1 MGLFSPWF
9 LAGALA
15 VGLPV
20 WLHLLKRSNQDPKP
34 FPSLMFFEHRET
46 SSVQHRRLD
55 FILLFILRAIMLLL
69 LALLFAQPFIRF
81 STPAQRGERL
91 TVVAVD
97 RSFSMRTKEGGTSRL
112 DLAKREAVS
121 VLGGISAGTKAQVVA
136 LSGTLEA
143 MTQQVNDPN
152 ELRAAVTAI
161 KEGDS
166 RADFGVL
173 ARYLRTLREQA
184 DVPLEVHV
192 ISDLQKSAMP
202 PGFTDLRLD
211 DNTKLVLH
219 PIGKQQQNWSVES
232 VNAPQRIYDTK
243 TVHITATIA
252 GFNAPAAKRNVTL
265 LLNGKTVGSKQ
276 VDVAENGR
284 GSVEFIGLEAS
295 YGFNKC
301 EVRIESSDTL
311 AADDRYAFSVER
323 TDPKK
328 VLFIDDGLHSK
339 SQRFFTAALTSDPDS
354 EFQVESLRPEVAA
367 NADYSKYAVVVL
379 SEPANVPSKLADALK
394 AYVEKG
400 GGLFEALGVGSV
412 VLNKAPVIDLPIS
425 GTKLAARSNER
436 FWTVSDIDQNHAVLR
451 SVERMEGVKF
461 FQAVTIG
468 AGEGQ
473 VLAKLSDGTPLI
485 VERRMGEGFVLAYA
499 ASLDDRQNDFSTK
512 PIYVPFVQ
520 ETVKYLGGG
529 GVSQPVNL
537 GVDSYVELRSG
548 AQQKGVAAEVLD
560 PDGQRVL
567 SIEEAASAPNFAL
580 SKEGFFDVKNAAGRR
595 TLVAAHADRRESDLT
610 VMDKETQDLW
620 ASTGSEPEAAK
631 GAVQSGLSS
640 TSTPWPLAPY
650 LLVLLLLVA
659 LAESVIANRYLRSSV
674 RPEEAPSESLTRG

>member
-55 FILLFILRAIMLLL
+55 YLLLFILRTIMLLL
-69 LALLFAQPFIRF
+69 LALLFAQPFIRR
-81 STPAQRGERL
+81 STPSQRGEKL
-91 TVVAVD
+91 TVIAVD
-97 RSFSMRTKEGGTSRL
+97 RSFSMRTNEGGTSRL
-112 DLAKREAVS
+112 DLAKREATNVLSS
-121 VLGGISAGTKAQVVA
+121 VAGGTKAQVVA

-143 MTQQVNDPN
+143 MTQQTGDPS

-184 DVPLEVHV
+184 DIPLEVHV
-192 ISDLQKSAMP
+192 VSDLQKSAMP

-211 DNTKLVLH
+211 DGTKLVLH
-219 PIGKQQQNWSVES
+219 PIGKTQPNWSVEG

-243 TVHITATIA
+243 TVHVTATIA

-301 EVRIESSDTL
+301 EIRIDSADTL
-311 AADDRYAFSVER
+311 AADDRYSFAVER

-328 VLFIDDGLHSK
+328 VLFIDDGQHSK

-354 EFQVESLRPEVAA
+354 EFEVESLRPEVAA

-379 SEPANVPSKLADALK
+379 SEPANLPSKLTDALQK
-394 AYVEKG
+394 YVEKG
-400 GGLFEALGVGSV
+400 GGLFEALGVGSA
-412 VLNKAPVIDLPIS
+412 VLNKAPVIDIPIE
-425 GTKLAARSNER
+425 GTAIAARSNER
-436 FWTVSDIDQNHAVLR
+436 FWTVGDIDQNHQVMRNL
-451 SVERMEGVKF
+451 ERMEGVKF
-461 FQAVTIG
+461 YQAVKIG
-468 AGEGQ
+468 AGQGQ
-473 VLAKLSDGTPLI
+473 VLARLSDGTPLI
-485 VERRMGEGFVLAYA
+485 VERRIGEGFVLAYA
-499 ASLDDRQNDFSTK
+499 SSLDDRQNEFSVK

-548 AQQKGVAAEVLD
+548 TQKGVAAEVLD

-567 SIEEAASAPNFAL
+567 SIEEAASAANFTL

-610 VMDKETQDLW
+610 VIEKDTLDLW
-620 ASTGSEPEAAK
+620 ASTGTEVDAAK
-631 GAVQSGLSS
+631 GAVQNGLSS
-640 TSTPWPLAPY
+640 TSTPWSLAPY

-674 RPEEAPSESLTRG
+674 RPEDAVSRG

>member
-15 VGLPV
+15 VGLPI

-55 FILLFILRAIMLLL
+55 FILLFILRILMLLL

-91 TVVAVD
+91 VVVAVD
-97 RSFSMRTKEGGTSRL
+97 RSFSMRTTESGTSRL
-112 DLAKREAVS
+112 DLAKREAAS
-121 VLGGISAGTKAQVVA
+121 VLGGIGIGAKAQVVA

-152 ELRAAVTAI
+152 ELRAAVAAI

-173 ARYLRTLREQA
+173 VRYLRTLREQA
-184 DVPLEVHV
+184 DIPLEVHL
-192 ISDLQKSAMP
+192 ITDLQKSAQP
-202 PGFTDLRLD
+202 AGISDLRLD
-211 DNTKLVLH
+211 DGTKLQLH
-219 PIGKQQQNWSVES
+219 SIGKVQPNWSVEA
-232 VNAPQRIYDTK
+232 VTAPQRIYDTK

-311 AADDRYAFSVER
+311 AADDRYAFAVER

-328 VLFIDDGLHSK
+328 VLFIDDGLHSQ
-339 SQRFFTAALTSDPDS
+339 SQRFFTAALTSDPDA
-354 EFQVESLRPEVAA
+354 EFAVESLRPEVAA
-367 NADYSKYAVVVL
+367 NADFSKYAVVVW
-379 SEPANVPSKLADALK
+379 SEPANVPSKLVDALK

-400 GGLFEALGVGSV
+400 GGLFEALGIGSA
-412 VLNKAPVIDLPIS
+412 VLNKAPVIDLPIE

-436 FWTVSDIDQNHAVLR
+436 FWTVGDIDQNHQVLR
-451 SVERMEGVKF
+451 SLERLEGVKF
-461 FQAVTIG
+461 YQSLTIG
-468 AGEGQ
+468 AGQGQ
-473 VLAKLSDGTPLI
+473 VLARLSDGTPLI
-485 VERRMGEGFVLAYA
+485 VERRIGEGFALAYA
-499 ASLDDRQNDFSTK
+499 ASFDNRQNDFSGK

-520 ETVKYLGGG
+520 EAVKYLGGG

-537 GVDSYVELRSG
+537 GVDSFVELRSG
-548 AQQKGVAAEVLD
+548 TQQKGVSAEVLD

-567 SIEEAASAPNFAL
+567 SIEQAASAPNFAL
-580 SKEGFFDVKNAAGRR
+580 SREGFFEVKNAAGRR

-610 VMDKETQDLW
+610 VM
-620 ASTGSEPEAAK
+620 EPELQQIWANTGTAPEVAK
-631 GAVQSGLSS
+631 GAAQSGLNS
-640 TSTPWPLAPY
+640 TSTPWSLAPY

-674 RPEEAPSESLTRG
+674 RSEEAVQV

>member
-55 FILLFILRAIMLLL
+55 FLLLFILRTLMLLL
-69 LALLFAQPFIRF
+69 LALLFAQPFIRR

-91 TVVAVD
+91 TVVAID
-97 RSFSMRTKEGGTSRL
+97 RSFSMRTTEGGTSRL
-112 DLAKREAVS
+112 DLAKREATN
-121 VLGGISAGTKAQVVA
+121 VLSGIGAASKAQVVA

-143 MTQQVNDPN
+143 MTQQVSDPN

-184 DVPLEVHV
+184 DIPLEVHI

-211 DNTKLVLH
+211 NGTKLVLH
-219 PIGKQQQNWSVES
+219 PIGKVQPNWSVEG

-243 TVHITATIA
+243 TVHVTATIA
-252 GFNAPAAKRNVTL
+252 GFNAPAATRNVTL
-265 LLNGKTVGSKQ
+265 LLNGKVVGSKPVQ
-276 VDVAENGR
+276 VAENGR

-301 EVRIESSDTL
+301 EIRIDSADTL
-311 AADDRYAFSVER
+311 AVDDRYAFAVER

-328 VLFIDDGLHSK
+328 VLFIDDGRHPK
-339 SQRFFTAALTSDPDS
+339 SQRFFTAALTSDPDA
-354 EFQVESLRPEVAA
+354 EFAVETLRPDVAGG
-367 NADYSKYAVVVL
+367 ADFSKYSVVVL
-379 SEPANVPSKLADALK
+379 SEPANVSSQLTDALQR
-394 AYVEKG
+394 YVERG
-400 GGLFEALGVGSV
+400 GGLFEALGVDSL
-412 VLNKAPVIDLPIS
+412 VLNKAPVIDLPIQ
-425 GTKLAARSNER
+425 GTKLAARTGER
-436 FWTVSDIDQNHAVLR
+436 FWTVGELDQNHQVMRNL
-451 SVERMEGVKF
+451 ERMEGVKF
-461 FQAVTIG
+461 YQAVTIG
-468 AGEGQ
+468 AGDGQ
-473 VLAKLSDGTPLI
+473 VLARLSDGSPLI
-485 VERRMGEGFVLAYA
+485 VERRVGEGFVIAYA
-499 ASLDDRQNDFSTK
+499 SSLDDRQNEFSVK

-537 GVDSYVELRSG
+537 QVDSYVELRSG
-548 AQQKGVAAEVLD
+548 TQKQGVSAEVLD

-580 SKEGFFDVKNAAGRR
+580 AREGFFDVKNAAGRR

-610 VMDKETQDLW
+610 VMEKDTQDLW
-620 ASTGSEPEAAK
+620 SATGTEEVAAK
-631 GAVQSGLSS
+631 GAVENSLSS
-640 TSTPWPLAPY
+640 ASTPWSLAPY
-650 LLVLLLLVA
+650 ILVLLLIVA

-674 RPEEAPSESLTRG
+674 TPEETMTKV

>member
-15 VGLPV
+15 VGLPI

-46 SSVQHRRLD
+46 SSVQHKQLD
-55 FILLFILRAIMLLL
+55 YILLFILRIIMLLL

-97 RSFSMRTKEGGTSRL
+97 RSFSMRTTEAGTSRL
-112 DLAKREAVS
+112 ELAKREAAS

-143 MTQQVNDPN
+143 MTQQVDDPN
-152 ELRAAVTAI
+152 QLRAAVTAI

-184 DVPLEVHV
+184 DIPLEVHL
-192 ISDLQKSAMP
+192 ISDLQKSSMP

-211 DNTKLVLH
+211 DGTKLVLH
-219 PIGKQQQNWSVES
+219 PIGKQQPNWSVEAVS
-232 VNAPQRIYDTK
+232 APQRIYDTK

-252 GFNAPAAKRNVTL
+252 GFNASAAKRNVTL

-301 EVRIESSDTL
+301 EVRIDSSDTL

-379 SEPANVPSKLADALK
+379 SEPANNVPSKLSDALK

-400 GGLFEALGVGSV
+400 GGLFEALGVGSA
-412 VLNKAPVIDLPIS
+412 VLNKAPVIDLPIQ
-425 GTKLAARSNER
+425 GTKVAARSNER
-436 FWTVSDIDQNHAVLR
+436 FWTVGDIDQNHAVLR
-451 SVERMEGVKF
+451 NLDRMEGVRF

-473 VLAKLSDGTPLI
+473 VLARLSDGTPLL

-499 ASLDDRQNDFSTK
+499 ASLDDRQNDFSNK

-520 ETVKYLGGG
+520 EAVKYLGGG

-548 AQQKGVAAEVLD
+548 TQQKGVSAEVLD

-567 SIEEAASAPNFAL
+567 SIEEAASAPNFTL

-595 TLVAAHADRRESDLT
+595 QLVAAHADRRESDLT
-610 VMDKETQDLW
+610 VMDKETQEIW
-620 ASTGSEPEAAK
+620 AATGTAPEAAK

-640 TSTPWPLAPY
+640 TSTPWSLAPY

-674 RPEEAPSESLTRG
+674 RSEEMVTKV

>member
-15 VGLPV
+15 VGLPI

-55 FILLFILRAIMLLL
+55 FILLFILRILMLLL
-69 LALLFAQPFIRF
+69 LALLFAQPFLRR
-81 STPAQRGERL
+81 STAAQRGERL

-97 RSFSMRTKEGGTSRL
+97 RSFSMRTTEGGTSRL
-112 DLAKREAVS
+112 DLAKREATS
-121 VLGGISAGTKAQVVA
+121 VLGGISAGQKGQVVA

-152 ELRAAVTAI
+152 ELRAAVAAI
-161 KEGDS
+161 QPGDS

-173 ARYLRTLREQA
+173 TRYLRTLREQA
-184 DVPLEVHV
+184 DVPLEVHLV
-192 ISDLQKSAMP
+192 SDLQKSAMP
-202 PGFTDLRLD
+202 PGFGDLALD
-211 DNTKLVLH
+211 DQTKLVLH
-219 PIGKQQQNWSVES
+219 TIGKVQPNWSVEG

-243 TVHITATIA
+243 TVHVTATIA

-301 EVRIESSDTL
+301 EIRIDNADTL
-311 AADDRYAFSVER
+311 AADDRYAFAVER

-379 SEPANVPSKLADALK
+379 SEPANVPAKLEQALQQ
-394 AYVEKG
+394 YVEKG
-400 GGLFEALGVGSV
+400 GGLFEALGIGSA
-412 VLNKAPVIDLPIS
+412 VLNKAPVIDIPIQ
-425 GTKLAARSNER
+425 GTKLASRSNER
-436 FWTVSDIDQNHAVLR
+436 FWTVGEINQNHQVMR
-451 SVERMEGVKF
+451 SLERMEGVKF
-461 FQAVTIG
+461 YQAVTIG

-473 VLAKLSDGTPLI
+473 VLARLSDGTPLI
-485 VERRMGEGFVLAYA
+485 VERRVGEGYVIAYA
-499 ASLDDRQNDFSTK
+499 SSLDDRQNEFSVK

-529 GVSQPVNL
+529 GVNQPVNL
-537 GVDSYVELRSG
+537 PVGSYVELRTG
-548 AQQKGVAAEVLD
+548 TQKGVSAEVLD
-560 PDGQRVL
+560 PDGKRVL
-567 SIEEAASAPNFAL
+567 SIEEAASAPNFAVL
-580 SKEGFFDVKNAAGRR
+580 KEGFFDVKNAAGRR

-610 VMDKETQDLW
+610 VMDEQLQQIW
-620 ASTGSEPEAAK
+620 ASAGSAVETAK
-631 GAVQSGLSS
+631 QGAENAISA
-640 TSTPWPLAPY
+640 TTTPWSLAPY
-650 LLVLLLLVA
+650 ILVLLLIVA
-659 LAESVIANRYLRSSV
+659 LAESVIANRYLRSSI
-674 RPEEAPSESLTRG
+674 RPEETPVERMTKA

>member
-55 FILLFILRAIMLLL
+55 FITLFILRTLMLLL
-69 LALLFAQPFIRF
+69 LALLFAQPFIRQ

-91 TVVAVD
+91 TVVAID
-97 RSFSMRTKEGGTSRL
+97 RSFSMRTTEGGTSRL
-112 DLAKREAVS
+112 ELAKREAAN
-121 VLGGISAGTKAQVVA
+121 VLSGVGAGTKAQVVA

-143 MTQQVNDPN
+143 MTQQVSDPN

-184 DVPLEVHV
+184 DIPLEVHI

-211 DNTKLVLH
+211 NGTKLVLH
-219 PIGKQQQNWSVES
+219 PIGKVQPNWSVEG

-243 TVHITATIA
+243 TVHVTATIA
-252 GFNAPAAKRNVTL
+252 GFNAPAATRNVTL
-265 LLNGKTVGSKQ
+265 LLNGKVVGSKPVQ
-276 VDVAENGR
+276 VAENGR

-301 EVRIESSDTL
+301 EIRIDPADSL
-311 AADDRYAFSVER
+311 AVDDRYAFAVER

-328 VLFIDDGLHSK
+328 VLFIDDGRHPK
-339 SQRFFTAALTSDPDS
+339 SQRFFTAALTSDPDA
-354 EFQVESLRPEVAA
+354 EFAVESLRPEVAGS
-367 NADYSKYAVVVL
+367 ADFSKYAVVVL
-379 SEPANVPSKLADALK
+379 SEPTNVPSQLSDALQR
-394 AYVEKG
+394 YVERG
-400 GGLFEALGVGSV
+400 GGLFEALGVDSL
-412 VLNKAPVIDLPIS
+412 VLNKAPVIDIPIQ
-425 GTKLAARSNER
+425 GTKLAARSGER
-436 FWTVSDIDQNHAVLR
+436 FWSVGELDQNHQVMRNL
-451 SVERMEGVKF
+451 ERMEGVKF
-461 FQAVTIG
+461 YQAVTIG
-468 AGEGQ
+468 AGTGQ
-473 VLAKLSDGTPLI
+473 VLARLSDGSPLL
-485 VERRMGEGFVLAYA
+485 VERRVGEGFVIAYA
-499 ASLDDRQNDFSTK
+499 ASLDDRQNEFAVK

-537 GVDSYVELRSG
+537 QVDSYVELRTG
-548 AQQKGVAAEVLD
+548 TQKQGVSAEVLD

-567 SIEEAASAPNFAL
+567 SIEEAASAPNFSL
-580 SKEGFFDVKNAAGRR
+580 SREGFFDVKNAAGRR

-610 VMDKETQDLW
+610 VMEKDTQDLW
-620 ASTGSEPEAAK
+620 SATGNETQPTK
-631 GAVQSGLSS
+631 GPVENGLSS
-640 TSTPWPLAPY
+640 ASTPWSLAPY
-650 LLVLLLLVA
+650 ILVLLLIVA

-674 RPEEAPSESLTRG
+674 NPEETMTKA

>member
-1 MGLFSPWF
+1 MGLFAPWF

-20 WLHLLKRSNQDPKP
+20 WLHLLKRSNQDPKL

-46 SSVQHRRLD
+46 SSVQHRKLD
-55 FILLFILRAIMLLL
+55 FITLFILRTLMLLL
-69 LALLFAQPFIRF
+69 LALLFAQPFIRR

-97 RSFSMRTKEGGTSRL
+97 RSFSMRTTEGGTSRL
-112 DLAKREAVS
+112 DLAKTEAAK
-121 VLGGISAGTKAQVVA
+121 VLSGIPGGTKGQVVA
-136 LSGTLEA
+136 LSGVLEA
-143 MTQQVNDPN
+143 MTQQVADPN

-184 DVPLEVHV
+184 DIPLEVHV
-192 ISDLQKSAMP
+192 ISDMQKSAMP

-211 DNTKLVLH
+211 NGTKLVLH
-219 PIGKQQQNWSVES
+219 PIGKAQPNWSVEG

-243 TVHITATIA
+243 TVHVAATIA
-252 GFNAPAAKRNVTL
+252 GFNAPASTRNVTL
-265 LLNGKTVGSKQ
+265 MLNGKVVGSKQ
-276 VDVAENGR
+276 VQVAENGR

-301 EVRIESSDTL
+301 EIRIDASDTL
-311 AADDRYAFSVER
+311 AADDHFAFAVER
-323 TDPKK
+323 TDPKR

-354 EFQVESLRPEVAA
+354 EFAVESLRPEVAA

-379 SEPANVPSKLADALK
+379 SEPANLPSNLINALQK
-394 AYVEKG
+394 YVERG
-400 GGLFEALGVGSV
+400 GGLFEALGVGSA
-412 VLNKAPVIDLPIS
+412 VLNKAPVIDLPIQ
-425 GTKLAARSNER
+425 GTKLAASSGNR
-436 FWTVSDIDQNHAVLR
+436 FWTVGDVDQNHAVLKN
-451 SVERMEGVKF
+451 VERFEGVKF
-461 FQAVTIG
+461 YQAVTLG

-473 VLAKLSDGTPLI
+473 VLARLSDGTPLV
-485 VERRMGEGFVLAYA
+485 VERRVGEGFVMAYA
-499 ASLDDRQNDFSTK
+499 ASLDDRQNDFSNK

-537 GVDSYVELRSG
+537 GVDSYVELRAG
-548 AQQKGVAAEVLD
+548 TQQQGVSAEVLD

-567 SIEEAASAPNFAL
+567 SIEQAASAPNFVL
-580 SKEGFFDVKNAAGRR
+580 SREGFFDVKNAAGRR

-610 VMDKETQDLW
+610 VMDKETQEIW
-620 ASTGSEPEAAK
+620 AATGSEVEAAQ
-631 GAVQSGLSS
+631 GPVESGLNAA
-640 TSTPWPLAPY
+640 STPWSLAPY
-650 LLVLLLLVA
+650 ILVLLLIVA
-659 LAESVIANRYLRSSV
+659 LAESVFANRYLRSSI
-674 RPEEAPSESLTRG
+674 RPEETMTKV

>member
-1 MGLFSPWF
+1 
-9 LAGALA
+9 
-15 VGLPV
+15 
-20 WLHLLKRSNQDPKP
+20 
-34 FPSLMFFEHRET
+34 MFFEHRET

-55 FILLFILRAIMLLL
+55 FITLFILRTLMLLL
-69 LALLFAQPFIRF
+69 LALLFAQPFIRR

-97 RSFSMRTKEGGTSRL
+97 RSFSMRTTEGGTSRME
-112 DLAKREAVS
+112 LAKREAAS
-121 VLGGISAGTKAQVVA
+121 VLGGVGTGAKAQVVA

-143 MTQQVNDPN
+143 MTQQVSDPS
-152 ELRAAVTAI
+152 ELRAAVSAI

-184 DVPLEVHV
+184 DIPLEVHV

-211 DNTKLVLH
+211 DGTKLVLH
-219 PIGKQQQNWSVES
+219 PIGKMQPNWSVEG

-243 TVHITATIA
+243 TVHVTATIA
-252 GFNAPAAKRNVTL
+252 GFNAPAATRNVTL

-276 VDVAENGR
+276 VQVAENGR

-301 EVRIESSDTL
+301 EIRIDSADTL
-311 AADDRYAFSVER
+311 SVDDHYAFAVER

-339 SQRFFTAALTSDPDS
+339 SQRFFTAALTADPDS
-354 EFQVESLRPEVAA
+354 EFAVESLRPDVAA

-379 SEPANVPSKLADALK
+379 SEPGILPSKLTDALQK
-394 AYVEKG
+394 YVERG
-400 GGLFEALGVGSV
+400 GGLFEALGTGSV
-412 VLNKAPVIDLPIS
+412 VMSKAPVIDLPIQ
-425 GTKLAARSNER
+425 GTKLAARTGER
-436 FWTVSDIDQNHAVLR
+436 FWTVGEIDQNHQVMRNLQ
-451 SVERMEGVKF
+451 RMEGVKF
-461 FQAVTIG
+461 YQAVTIG

-473 VLAKLSDGTPLI
+473 VLARLSDGTPLI
-485 VERRMGEGFVLAYA
+485 VERRVGEGFVIAYA
-499 ASLDDRQNDFSTK
+499 SSLDDRQNEFSFK
-512 PIYVPFVQ
+512 PIFVPFVQ

-548 AQQKGVAAEVLD
+548 TQQQQSVSAEVLD

-580 SKEGFFDVKNAAGRR
+580 SREGFFDVKNAAGRR

-610 VMDKETQDLW
+610 VMEPETQQLW
-620 ASTGSEPEAAK
+620 SATGAEAQVSAK
-631 GAVQSGLSS
+631 GAVENGLSAA
-640 TSTPWPLAPY
+640 STPWSLAPY
-650 LLVLLLLVA
+650 ILVLLLLVA

-674 RPEEAPSESLTRG
+674 TPEETMTKA

>member
-55 FILLFILRAIMLLL
+55 FLLLFILRTLMLLL
-69 LALLFAQPFIRF
+69 LALLFAQPFIRR

-91 TVVAVD
+91 TVVAID
-97 RSFSMRTKEGGTSRL
+97 RSFSMRTTEGGTSRL
-112 DLAKREAVS
+112 DLAKREATN
-121 VLGGISAGTKAQVVA
+121 VLSGIGAASKAQVVA

-143 MTQQVNDPN
+143 MTQQVSDPN

-184 DVPLEVHV
+184 DIPLEVHI

-211 DNTKLVLH
+211 NGTKLVLH
-219 PIGKQQQNWSVES
+219 PIGKVQPNWSVEG

-243 TVHITATIA
+243 TVHVTATIA
-252 GFNAPAAKRNVTL
+252 GFNAPAATRNVTL
-265 LLNGKTVGSKQ
+265 LLNGKVVGSKPVQ
-276 VDVAENGR
+276 VAENGR

-301 EVRIESSDTL
+301 EIRIDSADTL
-311 AADDRYAFSVER
+311 AVDDRYAFAVER

-328 VLFIDDGLHSK
+328 VLFIDDGRHPK
-339 SQRFFTAALTSDPDS
+339 SQRFFTAALTSDPDA
-354 EFQVESLRPEVAA
+354 EFAVETLRPDVAGS
-367 NADYSKYAVVVL
+367 ADFSKYSVVVL
-379 SEPANVPSKLADALK
+379 SEPANVSSQLTDALQR
-394 AYVEKG
+394 YVERG
-400 GGLFEALGVGSV
+400 GGLFEALGVDSL
-412 VLNKAPVIDLPIS
+412 VLNKAPVIDLPIQ
-425 GTKLAARSNER
+425 GTKLAARTGER
-436 FWTVSDIDQNHAVLR
+436 FWTVGELDQNHQVMRNL
-451 SVERMEGVKF
+451 ERMEGVKF
-461 FQAVTIG
+461 YQAVTIG
-468 AGEGQ
+468 AGDGQ
-473 VLAKLSDGTPLI
+473 VLARLSDGSPLI
-485 VERRMGEGFVLAYA
+485 VERRVGEGFVIAYA
-499 ASLDDRQNDFSTK
+499 SSLDDRQNEFSVK

-537 GVDSYVELRSG
+537 QVDSYVELRSG
-548 AQQKGVAAEVLD
+548 TQKQGVSAEVLD

-580 SKEGFFDVKNAAGRR
+580 AREGFFDVKNAAGRR

-610 VMDKETQDLW
+610 VMEKDTQDLW
-620 ASTGSEPEAAK
+620 SATGTEEVAAK
-631 GAVQSGLSS
+631 GAVENSLSS
-640 TSTPWPLAPY
+640 ASTPWSLAPY
-650 LLVLLLLVA
+650 ILVLLLIVA

-674 RPEEAPSESLTRG
+674 TPEETMTKV